1 VPVVPA
7 FPSAARRWL
16 AALSSVGVLALAIDH
31 AVALPLV
38 GEAGGSLAPL
48 VEVTSGHL
56 VVSEVM
62 TGGASASD
70 EFIELYN
77 PTDTTLPVEGLE
89 VVYVTASGATITRKA
104 AWSEGA
110 PGLPAR
116 SHLLITNGAGIFAGL
131 GDVTYANGLAAT
143 GGSVA
148 LRIVGAAAAIEAVGW
163 GNATSSWLEARPA
176 PAPATGGSLERLPGG
191 SSGSGQDTDDN
202 LVDFVEQALPDPQN
216 TGSPP
221 IPGPSATASPSE
233 SPIPSSS
240 EEPTASPTTTPTPEP
255 TVEPSVEPSATSVP
269 TPTPNPVPTESLT
282 ESATPTPTST
292 PVEPISIA
300 AARSMPDGSV
310 VTVEGVSLTASDFTD
325 GGGYVIDTSAGIA
338 VLLTDGSFSRGRR
351 LLVTGT
357 LDDRYAQRTI
367 RSSAATIVDLGPATE
382 PLPADAS
389 TGSVGE
395 GQEGALIEVT
405 GIIASAATTLSSGV
419 AWDLDDGSGVARVL
433 VGTATGIDTSAWA
446 RGVGLT
452 LIGVVGQRDST
463 GSGTAGYR
471 IQPRDAADI
480 LAVEPIATPTP
491 TPTPQPTAT
500 PDATESP
507 TSSATDSPTPAPNAS
522 LVPISEARASS
533 SGAILRVRG
542 VVTAQS
548 GLLETGSAVVQ
559 DATAGILIRLG
570 TDVGSLALGK
580 LVELEG
586 TRATKA
592 GMLSL
597 RVVVPPLLLG
607 TQADPEPMRRGT
619 GALGESDEARL
630 VIVRG
635 AVSTAVSRP
644 RGGNVSFAIDD
655 GSGPIRVTIS
665 SHAGIDSGAVIRGAW
680 LELRAVLAQETTGAA
695 PQNGYRL
702 WPRKAPDLRVIAV
715 AVAGGA
721 ATGCCAVTKAA
732 SRSPVGGVLEDAV
745 AGGLTPQGSGVLPRL
760 ERPAPTG
767 SPSSVITAAT
777 QGPQAPDPRTTSGG
791 GLLVSGMGLAALA
804 GLAAWYGRRRGPDD
818 DAPEAEAAAEG
829 DLSTAT
835 PAVPHLSVVRV
846 EAADAQKGRRILPP
860 T

>member
-1 VPVVPA
+1 MPVVLA
-7 FPSAARRWL
+7 LPSAARRWL

-38 GEAGGSLAPL
+38 GEASGSLAPL

-77 PTDTTLPVEGLE
+77 PTETTLPVEGLE

-148 LRIVGAAAAIEAVGW
+148 LRIVGAATAIDAVGW
-163 GNATSSWLEARPA
+163 GNATSSWLETRPA

-202 LVDFVEQALPDPQN
+202 LVDFVMQALLDPQN

-221 IPGPSATASPSE
+221 VPGPSATASPRE

-240 EEPTASPTTTPTPEP
+240 EVPTARPTPEP
-255 TVEPSVEPSATSVP
+255 TVEPSVEPSSTSVP
-269 TPTPNPVPTESLT
+269 TPTPSPVPTESPT

-292 PVEPISIA
+292 PAEPISIA
-300 AARSMPDGSV
+300 GARSMPDGSV

-433 VGTATGIDTSAWA
+433 IGTATGIDTSSASSA
-446 RGVGLT
+446 SATRAEVGRLAIASSRVMRRT
-452 LIGVVGQRDST
+452 SWPLSQSQRR
-463 GSGTAGYR
+463 A
-471 IQPRDAADI
+471 QPR
-480 LAVEPIATPTP
+480 P
-491 TPTPQPTAT
+491 
-500 PDATESP
+500 
-507 TSSATDSPTPAPNAS
+507 
-522 LVPISEARASS
+522 R
-533 SGAILRVRG
+533 
-542 VVTAQS
+542 
-548 GLLETGSAVVQ
+548 
-559 DATAGILIRLG
+559 
-570 TDVGSLALGK
+570 
-580 LVELEG
+580 
-586 TRATKA
+586 
-592 GMLSL
+592 
-597 RVVVPPLLLG
+597 
-607 TQADPEPMRRGT
+607 
-619 GALGESDEARL
+619 
-630 VIVRG
+630 
-635 AVSTAVSRP
+635 SRP
-644 RGGNVSFAIDD
+644 
-655 GSGPIRVTIS
+655 P
-665 SHAGIDSGAVIRGAW
+665 
-680 LELRAVLAQETTGAA
+680 
-695 PQNGYRL
+695 
-702 WPRKAPDLRVIAV
+702 PRMPRNRPRRRRQ
-715 AVAGGA
+715 
-721 ATGCCAVTKAA
+721 C
-732 SRSPVGGVLEDAV
+732 
-745 AGGLTPQGSGVLPRL
+745 LPR
-760 ERPAPTG
+760 
-767 SPSSVITAAT
+767 
-777 QGPQAPDPRTTSGG
+777 
-791 GLLVSGMGLAALA
+791 
-804 GLAAWYGRRRGPDD
+804 RRRTRHWCRSARHEPVRAARSCGF
-818 DAPEAEAAAEG
+818 EAW
-829 DLSTAT
+829 
-835 PAVPHLSVVRV
+835 
-846 EAADAQKGRRILPP
+846 
-860 T
+860 